1 MVQDLEESAK
11 KSAEELEKVR
21 KKLRD
26 LSDGMDSTIKML
38 LNGAKTEKEK
48 IEITKEYN
56 KQLEKDLA
64 VLKRSNQD
72 ESLNIRIVENKI
84 KQNKEFISELDK
96 ASSFAGTFGTKVKKV
111 TGPLTKMYKG
121 ATLATLAFDGLTS
134 AVKGAFSLA
143 GSFLDAGKRVESFE
157 DITKNFEKFPLIGT
171 LTNKLGKSIDFNVS
185 NFKTLA
191 QVGADFNSSIIQL
204 RYAAASANMPLLDF
218 VDTISKNS
226 DVLAGLFGTTQ
237 QGIARFQGL
246 ARGLRQITMNE
257 FSQFGLTLNETSD
270 FLATFLELERARG
283 NTQRLTQDELLA
295 GTQAYIRNLVIL
307 SKLTGEDIKAIDA
320 RNRQQAMNGRFQAL
334 LSGRTEE
341 QANRLRL
348 ANSELQKINPLF
360 GQLFEQVFA
369 AGQATEAN
377 TAQLNMF
384 SGGALVPAF
393 KAFQNGQLS
402 FEGLLNEVGRSS
414 KALIGNNKALAR
426 ASIIGG
432 EFTEVFTAGAAGV
445 RANSESIDEETK
457 ARKTQTAAAVATQDA
472 LQRAK
477 SALEKQ
483 VTAGLELVFPD
494 TETGIFSSV
503 IKGLDKTAIALGQFS
518 ILNAV
523 FDVGKKALRVVS
535 PAGFLISKVFNPK
548 GGQKPDTSGNVPTVV
563 SPDDD
568 MTIMPMYRDGSKGF
582 KDFGSGTLVKLHNKE
597 TVIPLNSPMGKVVAS
612 LEGAKLDQN
621 PQKVENITNTISNVT
636 AGDTDYDRLA
646 AVFSQGFSTL
656 AGKMDE
662 SVNRLNMIAG
672 ASAKTADNTGKQIKT
687 LARNPYSVV

>member
-21 KKLRD
+21 KKLRE

-72 ESLNIRIVENKI
+72 ESLNIKIVENKI

-111 TGPLTKMYKG
+111 TGPLTKMHKG
-121 ATLATLAFDGLTS
+121 ALLATLAFDGLTT

-143 GSFLDAGKRVESFE
+143 GGLLDAGKRVESFE
-157 DITKNFEKFPLIGT
+157 DITKHFEKFPLIGT

-218 VDTISKNS
+218 VDAVSKNS
-226 DVLAGLFGTTQ
+226 EVLARLFGTTQ

-295 GTQAYIRNLVIL
+295 GTQAYTRNLVIL

-348 ANSELQKINPLF
+348 ANSELEKINPLF

-414 KALIGNNKALAR
+414 KALVSNNKALAR

-483 VTAGLELVFPD
+483 VTRGLELVFPD
-494 TETGIFSSV
+494 TETGMFSSI

-518 ILNAV
+518 VLNAV

-568 MTIMPMYRDGSKGF
+568 MTMMPMYRDGSKGF
-582 KDFGSGTLVKLHNKE
+582 RDFGSGTLVKLHNKE

-621 PQKVENITNTISNVT
+621 PQKVQNVTNTVSNVT